1 VTIDDMRLLPEHL
14 AALQQLVNRC
24 PSPEAKKELIVM
36 AGACEA
42 ITREEAFTI
51 LTANQLETA

>member
-1 VTIDDMRLLPEHL
+1 MNLHGLDSLPEHM
-14 AALQQLVNRC
+14 AALQMLVNRC
-24 PSPEAKKELIVM
+24 PSPEAKKALIVT

-42 ITREEAFTI
+42 IGREESFTI